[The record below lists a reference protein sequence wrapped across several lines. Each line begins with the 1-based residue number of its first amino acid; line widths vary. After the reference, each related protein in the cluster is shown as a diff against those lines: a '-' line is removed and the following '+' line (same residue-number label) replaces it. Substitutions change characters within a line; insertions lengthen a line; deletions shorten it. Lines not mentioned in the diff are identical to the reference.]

1 VLPRGFLLGL
11 FAVVPVLASVQ
22 ETEGLRLARGKQM
35 AVGQPMRTWSF
46 ASFPPPMQ
54 DWPTEV
60 KGAFVELRCEDHQF
74 SEAALILLRDD
85 YRLRS
90 YPAKL
95 LSPADRALAEQ
106 LEVKRR
112 TAQSPKLRTE
122 YPLVMKAYT
131 PETAAVDVSPHF
143 AFYTGPDKEGSGKK
157 AFGPGFLDQQKVWF
171 EKVWTHLDMLGAPM
185 PMDADPAPH
194 KLNVYVTGT
203 GLAKHK
209 DGFAFGGADVIMH
222 PNALG
227 DGSSVVI
234 HEFTH
239 SVQYYSKGFR
249 DSPYVGW
256 FWECHANWST
266 HQFMPAYPPVLGHY
280 AERAHYELNSS
291 RHNYGSW
298 PFLQVL
304 AEDPRF
310 GWSFPYEIWPA
321 CRRNDRDGAL
331 EDPLQTIMRL
341 GVERKIWSDGVDGF
355 GDTIG
360 ELAARMVGWDFQ
372 NQYYHLKDIR
382 RLERDPTRISSLATV
397 LEQAHDLRWHPLYSH
412 APKQYGVNH
421 VWLEPTPGA
430 KSCEVDF
437 EGLADPAEHADWR
450 VTLVAVDAKGVCR
463 YSPTVRRG
471 KVSIDVRPGE
481 QFALAVAATP
491 SIYTP
496 QEFRPGFA
504 VKRRY
509 PYSIAVVGALPAAPS
524 LRVAAPTVPGAPHAN
539 GGGFVAKSA
548 KVAATAYVA
557 KGAQVLDGAQVTE
570 RARICGQ
577 AIVRQ
582 SAKVGGDAVVSGL
595 ARVGERARV
604 DGLAHVGGYAKLSGK
619 ATLTGR
625 AQLLEYATLDG
636 EGTVSGDVMI
646 RGFGEVHLSP
656 ATEVTGTAMFAEDLE
671 VHFSGCKTPSFDRG
685 LFYGYLNADLLKK
698 PKEVVDNRGLYAH
711 WKFEPTHAPMVRDLV
726 GDADGLLVDADA
738 RQIPENPATSRLK
751 ARDGTKVFARDG
763 TRPFLLSTG
772 SGCEVGGHVMSAVN
786 LGFEAMVMLPPQMSE
801 RKGSLLSAKA
811 PGVSL
816 TFSVQGD
823 DLWLQLNSTTGKSVT
838 MLTKA
843 GLPSGRWC
851 RLGFAIKE
859 GESAIFVDGR
869 KVATEKVT
877 LPLNFL
883 FADTQAPNP
892 ASAPRVLIGSGFP
905 GNIAEVKV
913 THTGE
918 LPGFDAI
925 PLGAK

>member
-1 VLPRGFLLGL
+1 MQLRGFLLGL

-46 ASFPPPMQ
+46 AASPSPMQ

-112 TAQSPKLRTE
+112 TAQSPKHRTE
-122 YPLVMKAYT
+122 YPLVMKSYT
-131 PETAAVDVSPHF
+131 PETAAVAVSPHF
-143 AFYTGPDKEGSGKK
+143 AFYTGADKEGSGKK
-157 AFGPGFLDQQKVWF
+157 AFGPGFLDQQKAWF

-185 PMDADPAPH
+185 PMDADTAPH

-266 HQFMPAYPPVLGHY
+266 QQFMPAYPPVLGHY

-355 GDTIG
+355 GDTMG

-372 NQYYHLKDIR
+372 NQYFYLKDIR
-382 RLERDPTRISSLATV
+382 RLDRDPARISSLATV
-397 LEQAHDLRWHPLYSH
+397 LEQGYDKRWYPLHSH

-421 VWLEPTPGA
+421 VWLEPALGS
-430 KSCEVDF
+430 KSFEVDF
-437 EGLADPAEHADWR
+437 EGLADPTEHADWR
-450 VTLVAVDAKGVCR
+450 VTLVAVDAKGLCR

-471 KVSIDVRPGE
+471 KVSIDVRPDE

-491 SIYTP
+491 SNYTP

-509 PYSIAVVGALPAAPS
+509 PYSIAVVGALPAAPQ
-524 LRVAAPTVPGAPHAN
+524 LREAAPTIPGAPHLN

-557 KGAQVLDGAQVTE
+557 KGAQVLDGAQVTG

-595 ARVGERARV
+595 ARVGERACV
-604 DGLAHVGGYAKLSGK
+604 EGFAHVGGYAKLAGK
-619 ATLTGR
+619 AVLTGR

-671 VHFSGCKTPSFDRG
+671 VHFAGCKTPSFDRG

-698 PKEVVDNRGLYAH
+698 PKEVADNHGLYAH
-711 WKFEPTHAPMVRDLV
+711 WKFAPTHAPMVRDLV
-726 GDADGLLVDADA
+726 GDADGHLLNVDVSKNSPSPLSTQLSGRDW
-738 RQIPENPATSRLK
+738 TK
-751 ARDGTKVFARDG
+751 ALSRDGAVS
-763 TRPFLLSTG
+763 FLLP
-772 SGCEVGGHVMSAVN
+772 SGACCEVGGHVLSAGN
-786 LGFEAMVMLPPQMSE
+786 LGFEALVMIPPQMPA
-801 RKGSLLSAKA
+801 RIGSLLYAYA

-816 TFSVQGD
+816 NFAVKDD
-823 DLWLQLNSTTGKSVT
+823 DLWLELSSPTGKSTTLSSKVN
-838 MLTKA
+838 
-843 GLPSGRWC
+843 LPTGRWF
-851 RLGFAIKE
+851 RLGFVIKA

-869 KVATEKVT
+869 KVASEQAS
-877 LPLNFL
+877 LPLSYL
-883 FADTQAPNP
+883 FADTQSPNP
-892 ASAPRVLIGSGFP
+892 ASAPRVLIGSDFP
-905 GNIAEVKV
+905 GYIAEVKV

-918 LPGFDAI
+918 LPGFEAI
-925 PLGAK
+925 PVGAK